1 MKKETFFDVFTG
13 IYVPLYEMSMPD
25 YDFWHIGE
33 KDPTKLLYEDAYKNL
48 SKGNIQKGKE
58 QLELSYKQ
66 GIPAAGHILSYGYA
80 AGWFGQKDYDVQ
92 IKILRELIKSNV
104 FVAMYDLAQAYETG
118 KGVKKNTRL
127 AIFWYKK
134 ASDGRCDLALTNLAK
149 IYLFG
154 PTKFRNI
161 VKGLVYAFRA
171 ADACQEYA
179 HNILGICYE
188 QGIGVIKDPH
198 KAFVHY
204 KDAIWHYDNGEAR
217 ANLARCYRYGIG
229 TDVDMLKAEELERQA
244 AERGYNSNDV
254 K

>member
-1 MKKETFFDVFTG
+1 MKEDTFFDVFTG
-13 IYVPLYEMSMPD
+13 IYVPLYEMSMPN

-92 IKILRELIKSNV
+92 IKILRELIKSNIY
-104 FVAMYDLAQAYETG
+104 VAMYDLALAYETG

-134 ASDGRCDLALTNLAK
+134 ASEGRCDLALTNLAK

-154 PTKFRNI
+154 PTKYRNI

-179 HNILGICYE
+179 HNILGLCYE
-188 QGIGVIKDPH
+188 QGIGVIKDPN

-217 ANLARCYRYGIG
+217 ANLARCYRHGIG
-229 TDVDMLKAEELERQA
+229 TDIDLLEAEELERQV
-244 AERGYNSNDV
+244 AERRYNSNYV

>member
-1 MKKETFFDVFTG
+1 MYLDSIGAGETAELSLELAARGDLTERPYAVS
-13 IYVPLYEMSMPD
+13 LEMN
-25 YDFWHIGE
+25 
-33 KDPTKLLYEDAYKNL
+33 YEDAYKNL

-92 IKILRELIKSNV
+92 IKILRELIKSNIY
-104 FVAMYDLAQAYETG
+104 VAMYDLAQAYETG
-118 KGVKKNTRL
+118 KGV
-127 AIFWYKK
+127 IFWYKK
-134 ASDGRCDLALTNLAK
+134 ASEGRCDLALTNLAK

-188 QGIGVIKDPH
+188 QGIGVIKDSH

-229 TDVDMLKAEELERQA
+229 TDVDMLKADELERQA
-244 AERGYNSNDV
+244 AERGFNSNDV